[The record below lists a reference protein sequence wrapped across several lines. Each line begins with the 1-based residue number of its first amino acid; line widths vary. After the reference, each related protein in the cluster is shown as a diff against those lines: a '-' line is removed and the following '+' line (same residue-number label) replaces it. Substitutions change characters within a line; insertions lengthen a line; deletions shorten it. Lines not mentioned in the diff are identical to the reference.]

1 MKNYL
6 ILFSAIMLSLVSCKS
21 NTNVKQ
27 PVSEADAASGQD
39 TVKES
44 AAPQAQDSKY
54 NPADGRTFGVVGPVK
69 EVRLS
74 KALLSTTSTEEQGDP
89 WLESDA
95 LEMTFD
101 ECGRVTKDGLGGCVY
116 VYDQEGNFIK
126 GFSEKTLMSRDAEGR
141 IVSYINTNVE
151 GQEYSDIDFEHYISK
166 SFEYDD
172 LGRVAKA
179 TYSGWEWMMDYTF
192 EYFGGNVYPK
202 VMKYSGPAESLEIEG
217 TVTYEYDKFDQ
228 YGNWLER
235 HVTWDEVI
243 RDCGD
248 EGQPEKSQDVYLER
262 RTIIYY

>member
-21 NTNVKQ
+21 NTNVEQ

-126 GFSEKTLMSRDAEGR
+126 GFSEKTLMSRDTEGR

-179 TYSGWEWMMDYTF
+179 TYSGWEWMTDYTF